1 MSPGRSK
8 IILSNVSSK
17 MLALVRGALKTPEE
31 PHIRVGADAWPV
43 RVVRHAQSR
52 RYRLVFDA
60 ARGEFRL
67 TVPRRTNERAALK
80 WAAEQQAWL
89 AEQVGKA
96 ALPVVVGP
104 GASVPFRGVDRHI
117 DWAATAPRAI
127 RVEGDRLCVGGPAE
141 TVGRRIERWMK
152 GQALDLMERES
163 RAIATMAGL
172 SVGRV
177 GVGDPRSRWGSCS
190 HGGDLRYSWRLV
202 MAPDHVRRA
211 TVAHEVA
218 HLRHMDHGA
227 AFHALVDELH
237 DGDVA
242 AARGWLRR
250 EGRGLHRYRFTG

>member
-1 MSPGRSK
+1 M
-8 IILSNVSSK
+8 
-17 MLALVRGALKTPEE
+17 
-31 PHIRVGADAWPV
+31 

-52 RYRLVFDA
+52 RYRLVFDG
-60 ARGEFRL
+60 ARGELRL

-80 WAAEQQAWL
+80 WAGEQQLWL

-104 GASVPFRGVDRHI
+104 GASVPFLGVDRHV
-117 DWAATAPRAI
+117 DWMPTAPRAI
-127 RVEGDRLCVGGPAE
+127 RLDGEALRVGGPAE
-141 TVGRRIERWMK
+141 SVGRRIERWFK
-152 GQALDLMERES
+152 GQALELMERES
-163 RAIATMAGL
+163 REIAAAAGL

-177 GVGDPRSRWGSCS
+177 GVGDPRSRWGSCT
-190 HGGDLRYSWRLV
+190 HDGDLRYSWRLV

-227 AFHALVDELH
+227 AFHALVDALH

-242 AARGWLRR
+242 VARSWLRR
-250 EGRGLHRYRFTG
+250 EGRSLHRYRFAA

>member
-1 MSPGRSK
+1 M
-8 IILSNVSSK
+8 
-17 MLALVRGALKTPEE
+17 
-31 PHIRVGADAWPV
+31 

-52 RYRLVFDA
+52 RYRLVFDG
-60 ARGEFRL
+60 ARGELRL

-80 WAAEQQAWL
+80 WAGEQQLWL

-104 GASVPFRGVDRHI
+104 GASVLFRGIDRRVD
-117 DWAATAPRAI
+117 WTPTAPRAI
-127 RVEGDRLCVGGPAE
+127 RIDDEALRVGGPAE
-141 TVGRRIERWMK
+141 TVGRRIERWLK

-163 RAIATMAGL
+163 REIAAAAGL

-177 GVGDPRSRWGSCS
+177 GVGDPRSRWGSCT
-190 HGGDLRYSWRLV
+190 HDGDLRYSWRLV
-202 MAPDHVRRA
+202 MAPDNVRRA

-242 AARGWLRR
+242 IARSWLRR
-250 EGRGLHRYRFTG
+250 EGRSLHRYRFGDMP